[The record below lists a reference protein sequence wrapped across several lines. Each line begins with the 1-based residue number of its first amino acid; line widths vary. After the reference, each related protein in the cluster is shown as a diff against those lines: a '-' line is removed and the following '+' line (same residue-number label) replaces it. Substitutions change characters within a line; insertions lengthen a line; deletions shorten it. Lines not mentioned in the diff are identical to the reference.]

1 MEDLTRTSFPG
12 IGCFFYRGSKSNG
25 AGGERCFHEVQ
36 ECRRFRGVVGA
47 AWMGSR
53 SSNGD
58 PQLSNFDNETFG
70 MEPFFHRTS
79 ANRVSNFDRRRATW
93 PWLFVFGDFPAFSK
107 GGSLD
112 FSRPNPLPTI
122 VRTYWI
128 GEREVFFGGS
138 IGSIESIWTH
148 YGTRKFRNL
157 SSPMEI
163 FPFETFFLMRIFQF
177 HYTPLSLLQLSC
189 NRSLSRNFN
198 NFIFQFKILD
208 YYRWLKNRDN
218 SW

>member
-1 MEDLTRTSFPG
+1 MEDLARTSFPG

-58 PQLSNFDNETFG
+58 PQLSNFDNETF
-70 MEPFFHRTS
+70 
-79 ANRVSNFDRRRATW
+79 AWNRSSIAPRPTACRISI
-93 PWLFVFGDFPAFSK
+93 GDELL
-107 GGSLD
+107 GRGSL
-112 FSRPNPLPTI
+112 FSGIFQPFQKADPWIFRDRIPSQPL
-122 VRTYWI
+122 
-128 GEREVFFGGS
+128 FGR
-138 IGSIESIWTH
+138 IESENERCFPGDPLDPLNRY
-148 YGTRKFRNL
+148 YGTRKFHNL

>member
-58 PQLSNFDNETFG
+58 PQLSNFDNETF
-70 MEPFFHRTS
+70 
-79 ANRVSNFDRRRATW
+79 AWNRSSIAPRPTACRISI
-93 PWLFVFGDFPAFSK
+93 GDELL
-107 GGSLD
+107 GRGSL
-112 FSRPNPLPTI
+112 FSGIFQPFQKADPWIFRDRIPSQPL
-122 VRTYWI
+122 
-128 GEREVFFGGS
+128 FGR
-138 IGSIESIWTH
+138 IESENERCFSGDPLDPLNRY

>member
-1 MEDLTRTSFPG
+1 MEDFQDGRSHTHKFPRNRMFLLSR
-12 IGCFFYRGSKSNG
+12 IEI
-25 AGGERCFHEVQ
+25 ERCRRREVFP
-36 ECRRFRGVVGA
+36 RGFRGVVGA

-122 VRTYWI
+122 VRTHWI
-128 GEREVFFGGS
+128 GEREVFSGGS
-138 IGSIESIWTH
+138 IGSIESILWDA
-148 YGTRKFRNL
+148 
-157 SSPMEI
+157 
-163 FPFETFFLMRIFQF
+163 
-177 HYTPLSLLQLSC
+177 
-189 NRSLSRNFN
+189 
-198 NFIFQFKILD
+198 KI
-208 YYRWLKNRDN
+208 
-218 SW
+218 S

>member
-58 PQLSNFDNETFG
+58 PQLSNFDNETF
-70 MEPFFHRTS
+70 
-79 ANRVSNFDRRRATW
+79 AWNRSSIAPRPTACRISI
-93 PWLFVFGDFPAFSK
+93 GDELL
-107 GGSLD
+107 GRGSL
-112 FSRPNPLPTI
+112 FSGIFQPFQKADPWIFRDRIPSQPLFGRI
-122 VRTYWI
+122 
-128 GEREVFFGGS
+128 ESENEVFFGGS

>member
-25 AGGERCFHEVQ
+25 AGGERCFHEVSGVSS
-36 ECRRFRGVVGA
+36 EPHEWARDLRTAIRSCRTSTMKHSG
-47 AWMGSR
+47 WNR
-53 SSNGD
+53 SSIAPRPTACRISIGDELLGRGSLFSGIFQPFQKADPWIFRDRIPSQPLFGRIESENERCFPGD
-58 PQLSNFDNETFG
+58 PLD
-70 MEPFFHRTS
+70 PL
-79 ANRVSNFDRRRATW
+79 NR
-93 PWLFVFGDFPAFSK
+93 
-107 GGSLD
+107 
-112 FSRPNPLPTI
+112 
-122 VRTYWI
+122 Y
-128 GEREVFFGGS
+128 
-138 IGSIESIWTH
+138 